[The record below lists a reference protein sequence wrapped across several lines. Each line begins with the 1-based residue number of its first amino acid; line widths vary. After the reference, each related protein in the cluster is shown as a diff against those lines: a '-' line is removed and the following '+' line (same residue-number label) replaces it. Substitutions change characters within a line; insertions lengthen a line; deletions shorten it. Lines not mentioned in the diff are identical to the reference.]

1 MSFIENGHQQ
11 GLVPQAESVD
21 AHVSWF
27 MKIVIENR
35 GADNEVTGSM
45 SIQAG
50 TNVFDLIVIAH
61 HRKYLLK
68 YGHVIKNQDGKPALF
83 GQYQLFEF
91 DECYVNQ
98 DRLKSAPLLAFEID
112 PRGHA
117 KIGKVF
123 LSFNDQSPQ
132 WKDDQR
138 NLKREILF
146 AIHQSIAIER

>member
-1 MSFIENGHQQ
+1 MSFIEHGHQQ
-11 GLVPQAESVD
+11 GLVQQADAVD

-27 MKIVIENR
+27 AKIVIENR
-35 GADNEVTGSM
+35 GVDKDVTGSM

-50 TNVFDLIVIAH
+50 TNVFDLIVVAH

-91 DECYVNQ
+91 DQLWINL
-98 DRLKSAPLLAFEID
+98 DRLSFTPLLAFEID
-112 PRGHA
+112 PRGRA

-123 LSFNDQSPQ
+123 LTFNDQSPQ

-138 NLKREILF
+138 ILKREILF
-146 AIHQSIAIER
+146 AIHNSIAIEK